1 MITRELMDAVTQERM
16 NDIARLQLEH
26 DALAVSEGRNV
37 APASGPA
44 ARRGFQFPSFV
55 ARILRPATEC

>member
-26 DALAVSEGRNV
+26 DARAVLEGRPV
-37 APASGPA
+37 APASRPA
-44 ARRGFQFPSFV
+44 AGGLQFPSCV
-55 ARILRPATEC
+55 AHILRPATAR